1 MEPLVDTIKRRS
13 AQGCGPSIA
22 LLELL
27 AAEARLVITRDN
39 PGRLCELA
47 VVAETGRRG
56 MPENEVVAARRAYA
70 ASLGVTL
77 SGPTKDSDK
86 PAHIS
91 HAVDHSN
98 HNPNA
103 RNRINLGN
111 ARAFRQNGRFYI
123 FIPEPI

>member
-1 MEPLVDTIKRRS
+1 MEPLMDIIKRRS
-13 AQGCGPSIA
+13 GEGCDPSTA

-27 AAEARLVITRDN
+27 AAEARLVIARDN

-47 VVAETGRRG
+47 VVAATGRKS

-70 ASLGVTL
+70 ASLGVML
-77 SGPTKDSDK
+77 SGSTKDSDK
-86 PAHIS
+86 PVHIN